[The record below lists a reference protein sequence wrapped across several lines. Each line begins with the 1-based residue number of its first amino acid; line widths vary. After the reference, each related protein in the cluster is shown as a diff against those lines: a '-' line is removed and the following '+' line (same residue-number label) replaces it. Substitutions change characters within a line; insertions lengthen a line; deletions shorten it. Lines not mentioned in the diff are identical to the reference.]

1 MPRPVHFELP
11 ADQPERLIAFY
22 EKAFGWKFTKWDGP
36 MPYWMV
42 STGSGAD
49 EPGIDGGVTPRA
61 HPGQTVANTIAV
73 ANLDEAIAAVIEAGG
88 TITVPR
94 MPIPGI
100 GWLAYFNDTEGNPG
114 GLMQNDPAAA

>member
-22 EKAFGWKFTKWDGP
+22 EKVFGWKFTKWDGP
-36 MPYWMV
+36 MPYWMI
-42 STGSGAD
+42 STGAG

-61 HPGQTVANTIAV
+61 HPGQAVTNTIAV
-73 ANLDEAIAAVIEAGG
+73 ANLDEAIAAVTAAGG

-100 GWLAYFNDTEGNPG
+100 GWLAYFSDTEGNPG
-114 GLMQNDPAAA
+114 GLMQNDPAAAS